1 MAKHHLLDRDG
12 KSARAVA
19 DDLLGLHATSNV
31 TPYLSLFNRIEQ
43 FSPDDL
49 TKEIYGTNG
58 LVRVRAMR
66 GTFFIV
72 TRRLRSV
79 IEAATQFSRKK
90 INKSLAHAGISSSEF
105 QRLSRLILTSLS
117 KDPKTLP
124 ELKKDLTN
132 TPLRTLDWRRGLR
145 LTRRTNLGV
154 VVHLLLLERRV
165 QSRPEAVSWW
175 DIDWDGYGARTF
187 TRITKVRYELVPP
200 LASAPVGL
208 EEARAK
214 LAALYVKQYGPVSID
229 DVAWWM
235 DESRPAAEKLLDG
248 FSESVKRVR
257 IQDSSEEFLVH
268 QDDIE
273 ALQNAVEDETVT
285 RFLPYEDPYSKGFK
299 LKDRIIS
306 PSTSRLVYP
315 TGNAMPTVVLG
326 EKIIGTWNIVG
337 DEKKP
342 RLNVKKLTSVPRGSD
357 EHISKEG
364 RKLADFMFG
373 EDEGEISFIA

>member
-31 TPYLSLFNRIEQ
+31 TPYLSLFNRIEK

-49 TKEIYGTNG
+49 TKELYGTEG
-58 LVRVRAMR
+58 LVRVRGMR
-66 GTFFIV
+66 GTFFLV
-72 TRRLRSV
+72 TRRLRPV
-79 IEAATQFSRKK
+79 IEAATQFSRER

-124 ELKKDLTN
+124 ELKRDLTN

-154 VVHLLLLERRV
+154 VHLLLLQRRV
-165 QSRPEAVSWW
+165 QSRPEAVFWEN
-175 DIDWDGYGARTF
+175 IDWDGYGARTF

-208 EEARAK
+208 EEAKAK
-214 LAALYVKQYGPVSID
+214 LTALYLKQYGPVLID

-235 DESRPAAEKLLDG
+235 DESRPATVKLLEG

-273 ALQNAVEDETVT
+273 ALQNTVADETVT
-285 RFLPYEDPYSKGFK
+285 RLLPYEDPYSKGFK

-306 PSTSRLVYP
+306 PSTSKMVYP
-315 TGNAMPTVVLG
+315 MGNAMPTVILG
-326 EKIIGTWNIVG
+326 GKIIGTWNIVG
-337 DEKKP
+337 DRKKP
-342 RLNVKKLTSVPRGSD
+342 RLNVRKLTSVPRCSD

-364 RKLADFMFG
+364 RRLADFMFG
-373 EDEGEISFIA
+373 KDEGEISFIA

>member
-12 KSARAVA
+12 KSTRAVA

-31 TPYLSLFNRIEQ
+31 TPYLSLFNRIEK

-49 TKEIYGTNG
+49 TKELYETNG

-66 GTFFIV
+66 GTFFLV

-79 IEAATQFSRKK
+79 IEAATQFSRER

-105 QRLSRLILTSLS
+105 QRLSRLILKSLS
-117 KDPKTLP
+117 NGPKTLP

-132 TPLRTLDWRRGLR
+132 SPLRTLDWRRGLR

>member
-12 KSARAVA
+12 KSTRAVA

-31 TPYLSLFNRIEQ
+31 TPYLSLFNRIEK

-49 TKEIYGTNG
+49 TKELYETNG

-66 GTFFIV
+66 GTFFLV
-72 TRRLRSV
+72 TRRLRPV
-79 IEAATQFSRKK
+79 IEAATQFSRER

-208 EEARAK
+208 EEAKAR

-306 PSTSRLVYP
+306 PTARKIVYP
-315 TGNAMPTVVLG
+315 MGNAMPTVVLG
-326 EKIIGTWNIVG
+326 GKIIGTWNIVG
-337 DEKKP
+337 DRKKL

>member
-12 KSARAVA
+12 KSVRTVA

-31 TPYLSLFNRIEQ
+31 TPYLSLFNRIEK

-49 TKEIYGTNG
+49 TKELYETNV

-66 GTFFIV
+66 GTFFLV
-72 TRRLRSV
+72 TRRLRPV
-79 IEAATQFSRKK
+79 IEAATQFSRKR
-90 INKSLAHAGISSSEF
+90 ISNSLAHAGISSSEF

-124 ELKKDLTN
+124 ELKRDLTD

-154 VVHLLLLERRV
+154 VVHLLLFQRRV
-165 QSRPEAVSWW
+165 QSRPEAVSWEN
-175 DIDWDGYGARTF
+175 IDWDGYGTRTF
-187 TRITKVRYELVPP
+187 MRITKVRYKLVPP
-200 LASAPVGL
+200 LVSAPVGL

-214 LAALYVKQYGPVSID
+214 LAALYVKQYGPASID

-235 DESRPAAEKLLDG
+235 DDSRPATEKLLDR

-268 QDDIE
+268 EDDIE
-273 ALQNAVEDETVT
+273 ALQNTVEDETVT

-306 PSTSRLVYP
+306 PSARKIVYP
-315 TGNAMPTVVLG
+315 MGNAMPTVVLG
-326 EKIIGTWNIVG
+326 GKIVGTWNIVG
-337 DEKKP
+337 DKKKP
-342 RLNVKKLTSVPRGSD
+342 RLKVKKLTSVPRGSD

-364 RKLADFMFG
+364 RRLADFLF
-373 EDEGEISFIA
+373 EKDEGEISFVA